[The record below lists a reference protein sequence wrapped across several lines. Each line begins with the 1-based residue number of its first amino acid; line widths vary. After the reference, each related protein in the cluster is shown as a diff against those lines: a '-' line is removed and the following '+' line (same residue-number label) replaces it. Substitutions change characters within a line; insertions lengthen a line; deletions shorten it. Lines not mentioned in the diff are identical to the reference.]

1 MDKLGAMNAF
11 AKVVALGSFAEAARA
26 LGATR
31 SAASKAVIELE
42 HILGVRLLDRT
53 TRRVRPTEAGLAYYE
68 RCLDILARV
77 EETELQVARLH
88 GEPRGVLRLNGPA
101 SFGALYL
108 APAVAGFMGGNP
120 KVRVELTLTDRFIDP
135 IEEGADV
142 TVRIAEPIDS
152 SLIAKRLAPARR
164 AFVVSP
170 DYVASRGEPAEPNDL
185 ARHAC
190 LTYGHTTAL
199 QRWKI
204 VRDGEAASVPVDSVL
219 CSNSGDVLRAAA
231 LAGRG
236 VAFLPTFLVGPDIEA
251 GRLRTVLDRF
261 PQPALGIHALYASNR
276 YLAAKTRAFIDF
288 LAGRFGEEPEWDRFR
303 RAPK

>member
-26 LGATR
+26 LGTTR
-31 SAASKAVIELE
+31 SAASKAVMELE
-42 HILGVRLLDRT
+42 HVLGVRLLDRT
-53 TRRVRPTEAGLAYYE
+53 TRRVRATEAGLAYYE
-68 RCLDILARV
+68 RCVDILARI
-77 EETELQVARLH
+77 EETEMQVARLH
-88 GEPRGVLRLNGPA
+88 DEPRGVLRLNGPA

-108 APAVAGFMGGNP
+108 APAVSEFIGRHP
-120 KVRVELTLTDRFIDP
+120 KIK

-142 TVRIAEPIDS
+142 TIRIADLADS
-152 SLIAKRLAPARR
+152 SLIARKLAPARR

-170 DYVASRGEPAEPNDL
+170 SYVASRGEPMAPEDL

-190 LTYGHTTAL
+190 LTYGHTTTL
-199 QRWKI
+199 QRRRI
-204 VRDGEAASVPVDSVL
+204 VRDGEATSVPVDSVL

-236 VAFLPTFLVGPDIEA
+236 VALLPTFLIGPDIDSGA
-251 GRLRTVLDRF
+251 LRTVLDRF
-261 PQPALGIHALYASNR
+261 PQPALGVHALYASNR

-288 LAGRFGEEPEWDRFR
+288 LAGRFGDEPVWDRFR
-303 RAPK
+303 RSRT